1 MAYGFIGPGHSTPGE
16 LKDAV
21 QPSLGTA
28 IGQALGGAA
37 MNFAGAFKQRRDQAQ
52 KEASSLRMAR
62 QQHAN
67 ALGLQENA
75 ARLRGK
81 TGGLT
86 AHQSWQ
92 QERSAGLDKTSALK
106 AETQSKRQKSI
117 DAARVKK
124 SKLEAEKHGYTKEK
138 DTADATARLEENRLD
153 RILTRRGQNI
163 STTKEINKQAQLS
176 ITNQQTSNALATQ
189 NFERQ
194 SKRVVDY
201 YAEIAGTALN
211 EAGVPAD
218 DLRFTVNGITQL
230 LLAGRD
236 DKGNIN
242 VKEIGPRLRKR
253 LVEAMDVAT
262 DWNEHKDKKARSKV
276 IFKMDASLKNKKAFA
291 EFADELKAVSD
302 LTAHVRKKELAS
314 DTAETTRD
322 TQSISK
328 WHSAYTRKLN
338 TYAHAE
344 NLENDKGFAA
354 AFTDGSG
361 RRLSNRV
368 LAKLYNPEGFSMMA
382 TIGVHASKYRG
393 NMAAMKREDPD
404 LYQSLLDAWYPLVLT
419 ATNKEVRNPSG
430 VWGMAGLSYIVE
442 GAKQ

>member
-16 LKDAV
+16 LKSAV
-21 QPSLGTA
+21 QPSLGTT

-52 KEASSLRMAR
+52 KEASALRVAR

-92 QERSAGLDKTSALK
+92 QKRLEGLDETSALRGESADEARDVK
-106 AETQSKRQKSI
+106 AEL
-117 DAARVKK
+117 DA
-124 SKLEAEKHGYTKEK
+124 SKLEASKKKAT
-138 DTADATARLEENRLD
+138 DAAEARLEEKRLD
-153 RILTRRGQNI
+153 RILTRRGQD
-163 STTKEINKQAQLS
+163 TAKVREINKQAQLLV
-176 ITNQQTSNALATQ
+176 TNQQTSNALATE

-194 SKRVVDY
+194 SKRIVNY
-201 YAEIAGTALN
+201 YAEIARTALN
-211 EAGVPAD
+211 EAGIPAD

-236 DKGNIN
+236 EKGNIN
-242 VKEIGPRLRKR
+242 VKEIGPRLRER
-253 LVEAMDVAT
+253 LVEAMDVVT
-262 DWNEHKDKKARSKV
+262 DWTEHKDKKARSKV

-291 EFADELKAVSD
+291 VFADELKAVSD
-302 LTAHVRKKELAS
+302 FTAHIRKKELVS
-314 DTAETTRD
+314 DTVESTRD

-368 LAKLYNPEGFSMMA
+368 LAELYTPEGFSVMA
-382 TIGVHASKYRG
+382 TLGAHASKYKG
-393 NMAAMKREDPD
+393 NMAAMERKDPD
-404 LYQSLLDAWYPLVLT
+404 LYQSLLEGWYPLVLT
-419 ATNKEVRNPSG
+419 ATNMEVQKPSG

-442 GAKQ
+442 DTKQ